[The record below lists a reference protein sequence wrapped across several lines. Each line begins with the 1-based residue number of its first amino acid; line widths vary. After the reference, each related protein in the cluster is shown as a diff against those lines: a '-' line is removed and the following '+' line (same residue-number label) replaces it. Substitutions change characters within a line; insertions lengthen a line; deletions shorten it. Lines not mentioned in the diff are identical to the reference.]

1 MSLFRKISGLFTGS
15 NQGNKS
21 GSFEVAV
28 QCSRC
33 GEVIRTRID
42 LAHDLSAEYG
52 EDDQETYYLCR
63 KVLIGKQGCYA
74 PVEII
79 LNFDGGR
86 KLIDRQIT
94 GGKFAAGEE
103 EIRQSRKHHPRF

>member
-1 MSLFRKISGLFTGS
+1 MSLFKKISGFFAGS
-15 NQGNKS
+15 KASDRS
-21 GSFEVAV
+21 GSFEIAV

-42 LAHDLSAEYG
+42 MTHDLSAEYG
-52 EDDQETYYLCR
+52 EDEQETYYLCR

-74 PVEII
+74 PIEII

-86 KLIDRQIT
+86 NLIDRQIT
-94 GGKFAAGEE
+94 GGKFAAGEAE
-103 EIRQSRKHHPRF
+103 MRKRAT